1 MPPNEE
7 TGTIISNFGKMIRGV
22 RSVCEF
28 RDNVVMTTKSGIL
41 LLTYIAVFNSEKSV
55 IWGES
60 RINITKVET
69 KLSETN
75 IVLILKKMLLHLHK
89 IQKRTTKIEM

>member
-1 MPPNEE
+1 
-7 TGTIISNFGKMIRGV
+7 MIRGD
-22 RSVCEF
+22 RSVYQF
-28 RDNVVMTTKSGIL
+28 RENFVMTTKSGIL

-55 IWGES
+55 ILRES

-75 IVLILKKMLLHLHK
+75 IVLILKKMFLHLHK

>member
-1 MPPNEE
+1 
-7 TGTIISNFGKMIRGV
+7 MIRGDC
-22 RSVCEF
+22 SVCEF

-41 LLTYIAVFNSEKSV
+41 LLTYIAVFNSEKSA

-75 IVLILKKMLLHLHK
+75 IILILKKMFLHLHK
-89 IQKRTTKIEM
+89 IQKRTTKTKM

>member
-1 MPPNEE
+1 
-7 TGTIISNFGKMIRGV
+7 
-22 RSVCEF
+22 
-28 RDNVVMTTKSGIL
+28 MTKKSGIL

-75 IVLILKKMLLHLHK
+75 IVLILKKMFLHLHK
-89 IQKRTTKIEM
+89 IQKTNNKNRNVYIEKDDSIKLLIAKGDAS